1 MNSSTTHTIQIEG
14 LPEGWEVKGVRIVDP
29 SIILINPKH
38 PGYRLSITDC
48 MFECELIVQKTKPRK
63 IVLEET
69 EEMRQVHEGE
79 YYFDPL
85 LNKVVVW
92 LGAYKKVSDHEYKI
106 WRIKEE

>member
-1 MNSSTTHTIQIEG
+1 MNSSNTHTIQIEG
-14 LPEGWEVKGVRIVDP
+14 LPEGWEPVAYRVPVKDVDM
-29 SIILINPKH
+29 ILDRSGNVNNCTWNGETAYI
-38 PGYRLSITDC
+38 
-48 MFECELIVQKTKPRK
+48 IVQKTKPRR

-69 EEMRQVHEGE
+69 EEMRQVHKGE